1 MAQAQGWNDQA
12 FSPCGGRPPPESRM
26 GFLRGGGRGG
36 GPSGKGEEA
45 SMLQFLISPG
55 THSVMSCQPKEVLW
69 DTLWMG
75 EGRPVEERAYSDG
88 RESGSH
94 LGKWVANT
102 GV

>member
-1 MAQAQGWNDQA
+1 MWWP
-12 FSPCGGRPPPESRM
+12 SSSRVQN
-26 GFLRGGGRGG
+26 GLFTWRGAGG